1 MFQTLSRY
9 VTLAAV
15 TLLTA
20 GNLLGDQHMPS
31 KTLSEKPP
39 LVILL
44 GAPGSGKGTQAA
56 VITREFGIP
65 HISTGDM
72 LRNNIKNQTAIGLKA
87 KTFMDAG
94 TLVPDDIVIDMLAER
109 LKQPDCQ
116 KGALLD
122 GFPRTL
128 AQAKALDLIA
138 KDSFQ
143 PIVLSLEVSDA
154 TVIQRIT
161 GRRYCPTC
169 NAIYHVTFS
178 PPKKE
183 GICDKCGAP
192 LATRSDDVEKTVR
205 ERLAVFHQ
213 QIGPLKQYYAQKG
226 ILDEIN
232 GEQDSSLTAP
242 ACIQAIRARLEGRAQ
257 NVTK

>member
-1 MFQTLSRY
+1 MFQKVLRY
-9 VTLAAV
+9 VSLAAV
-15 TLLTA
+15 TLLAT
-20 GNLLGDQHMPS
+20 GNLLGDQSMLPGTS
-31 KTLSEKPP
+31 AEKPP
-39 LVILL
+39 LVVIL

-72 LRNNIKNQTAIGLKA
+72 LRSNIKNQTAIGMKA
-87 KTFMDAG
+87 KKFMDAG

-128 AQAKALDLIA
+128 AQAKALDMIV
-138 KDSFQ
+138 KDSYQ
-143 PIVLSLEVSDA
+143 PIVLSLEVSDG

-183 GICDKCGAP
+183 GVCDKCGAQ
-192 LATRSDDVEKTVR
+192 LAVRSDDVEKTVR
-205 ERLAVFHQ
+205 ERLSVFHQ
-213 QIGPLKQYYAQKG
+213 QIGPLKEYYAQKG
-226 ILDEIN
+226 IMDEID
-232 GEQDSSLTAP
+232 GEKDSSVTGP
-242 ACIQAIRARLEGRAQ
+242 ACLQAIHARIAGHSQ
-257 NVTK
+257 KS